1 MKKIK
6 FIIAAVAMLSLVSS
20 SAVYADGFAPGEGLY
35 VGAFVGHS
43 GGHVQAKVVANQGQ
57 TTGNDSNTGDTT
69 INIADGGVGL
79 SGIEGGGYLGYGYK
93 MGSFYAGFEWDMAA
107 GGAKFEIT
115 SDKALM
121 VQSGADATPIT
132 DEILSKVSAETQF
145 TTGGGGRIGYYVN
158 PDTLITVKGGIAASK
173 IDVTFAA
180 SSDSYY
186 AGGPRIGASVESRMV
201 DIDPNL
207 SVRLSW
213 DYTDYL
219 TSPVSGIGTEV
230 SQSNG
235 DKLDSEVTGA
245 MYQARIGLQYSF
257 FDVNS
262 LF

>member
-1 MKKIK
+1 MKKVK
-6 FIIAAVAMLSLVSS
+6 LIIASVALLGLVY
-20 SAVYADGFAPGEGLY
+20 SATVHADGFAPGEGLY

-43 GGHVQAKVVANQGQ
+43 GGHVQAKVVADDGVGD
-57 TTGNDSNTGDTT
+57 TNTGDTT
-69 INIADGGVGL
+69 INIEDGGVGL

-93 MGSFYAGFEWDMAA
+93 MGSLYAGFEWDMSA

-115 SDKALM
+115 SDKALRI
-121 VQSGADATPIT
+121 QSGADSTSVT
-132 DEILSKVSAETQF
+132 DDVLSKVSAETQF
-145 TTGGGGRIGYYVN
+145 TTGGGARIGYYVN
-158 PDTLITVKGGIAASK
+158 PDTLLTVKGGIAASK
-173 IDVTFAA
+173 IDVTWAN

-201 DIDPNL
+201 DVDPNL
-207 SVRLSW
+207 SVRVSW

-219 TSPVSGIGTEV
+219 TSPISGIGTEV
-230 SQSNG
+230 SGSNG
-235 DKLDSEVTGA
+235 DKIDSEVTGA